1 MSDAYR
7 VDSSATSPFAT
18 SIVKFVC
25 CRLKTVP
32 PPPPRK
38 GLGGGDTGAVSGPLL
53 VTPSISA
60 ACVSQKKNGVGNNV
74 LSWGCHEGC
83 CVTFQNKL

>member
-1 MSDAYR
+1 MSGAYR

-25 CRLKTVP
+25 CRLKTAP
-32 PPPPRK
+32 PPPPEQRA
-38 GLGGGDTGAVSGPLL
+38 GGGDTGAIRPLL

-60 ACVSQKKNGVGNNV
+60 ACVSQKKNRVGNNV

>member
-18 SIVKFVC
+18 SIIKFVC

-32 PPPPRK
+32 PPPPRAK
-38 GLGGGDTGAVSGPLL
+38 GWGGETGAIRPLL

-60 ACVSQKKNGVGNNV
+60 ACVSQKKNRVGNNV
-74 LSWGCHEGC
+74 LSWGCYEGC
-83 CVTFQNKL
+83 CVTLQNKL

>member
-32 PPPPRK
+32 FPPPPRAK
-38 GLGGGDTGAVSGPLL
+38 GWGGH
-53 VTPSISA
+53 
-60 ACVSQKKNGVGNNV
+60 
-74 LSWGCHEGC
+74 GCYKTSPRYG
-83 CVTFQNKL
+83 LD

>member
-32 PPPPRK
+32 PPPPSK
-38 GLGGGDTGAVSGPLL
+38 GLGGGHGRYKTSPRYAVD
-53 VTPSISA
+53 
-60 ACVSQKKNGVGNNV
+60 
-74 LSWGCHEGC
+74 
-83 CVTFQNKL
+83 

>member
-7 VDSSATSPFAT
+7 VDSSAMSPFAT

-25 CRLKTVP
+25 CRLKTAP

-38 GLGGGDTGAVSGPLL
+38 GLGGGGHGRHKTSPRYAVD
-53 VTPSISA
+53 
-60 ACVSQKKNGVGNNV
+60 
-74 LSWGCHEGC
+74 
-83 CVTFQNKL
+83 

>member
-7 VDSSATSPFAT
+7 VDSSAMSPFAT

-25 CRLKTVP
+25 CRLKTAP

-38 GLGGGDTGAVSGPLL
+38 GLGGGHGRHKTSPRYAVD
-53 VTPSISA
+53 
-60 ACVSQKKNGVGNNV
+60 
-74 LSWGCHEGC
+74 
-83 CVTFQNKL
+83 

>member
-25 CRLKTVP
+25 CRLKTAP
-32 PPPPRK
+32 PPPQQRA
-38 GLGGGDTGAVSGPLL
+38 GGGHGRYKTSPCYGLD
-53 VTPSISA
+53 
-60 ACVSQKKNGVGNNV
+60 
-74 LSWGCHEGC
+74 
-83 CVTFQNKL
+83 